1 MKIVSLAAPAVIDGA
16 VRYPVEGAFTVTD
29 DKAKAL
35 KAEGKLDGD
44 PEDVPEA
51 EEAEDKPAARGRGRQ
66 EA

>member
-1 MKIVSLAAPAVIDGA
+1 MKIVSLAAPAVIEGA

-29 DKAKAL
+29 EKAEAL

-51 EEAEDKPAARGRGRQ
+51 GEAEDKPVARGRTGK

>member
-1 MKIVSLAAPAVIDGA
+1 MKIVSLAAPAVIHGA
-16 VRYPVEGAFTVTD
+16 VRYPVEGAIPVTD
-29 DKAKAL
+29 EKAKAL

-51 EEAEDKPAARGRGRQ
+51 DAAEDKPAGSRRGRQ